1 MRSTR
6 HLLAAAVAMTAVTAG
21 MLAAQP
27 PAVTPAPG
35 APAGQGQHGDHARTR
50 GPGGRGG
57 MRAQLL
63 RDITLSDAQRT
74 QIRAIADRYR
84 AQQRQLADDARAKW
98 RGDRPAARRDAG
110 ARPDSATRA
119 AFRAEREAFRTRVRD
134 LRQRQLAEMRAVLT
148 PAQQASFDRNV
159 AALRE
164 RGADRAGRFGPRGP
178 RGERGPGRAG
188 AR

>member
-6 HLLAAAVAMTAVTAG
+6 HLLTAAVAMTAVTAG
-21 MLAAQP
+21 VLVAQP
-27 PAVTPAPG
+27 PAAPVPG
-35 APAGQGQHGDHARTR
+35 APAGQGRHGDHARTR

-57 MRAQLL
+57 MRAELL
-63 RDITLSDAQRT
+63 RDITLSDAQRG

-84 AQQRQLADDARAKW
+84 AQQRRLADEARAKW

-164 RGADRAGRFGPRGP
+164 RGGDRAGRFGP